1 MSRNSVEDYVL
12 RNITKL
18 HAQSG
23 KMFEDATIPF
33 MPDKVQL
40 GDKCTVYVRDCRGTE
55 QDRLWGTDVM
65 TYIVN
70 DQGQVRRTRWDITER
85 GLDDKTYTTLL
96 AEKKAVLRST
106 DGTRVGSV
114 DFGLRH
120 ANGRGK
126 DRQFHERVVV
136 VSVCAEHGLDITRN
150 SDDLMTVARAFNR
163 AWMRIMLAF
172 SQYGVL
178 EQLSIAQPSP
188 S

>member
-1 MSRNSVEDYVL
+1 M
-12 RNITKL
+12 
-18 HAQSG
+18 
-23 KMFEDATIPF
+23 
-33 MPDKVQL
+33 
-40 GDKCTVYVRDCRGTE
+40 GD
-55 QDRLWGTDVM
+55 L

-85 GLDDKTYTTLL
+85 GLDDKTYTTPL
-96 AEKKAVLRST
+96 AGKKVVLRST
-106 DGTRVGSV
+106 DGARVGSV

-136 VSVCAEHGLDITRN
+136 VSVCAEHGLDIA
-150 SDDLMTVARAFNR
+150 DDLMTVARAFNR

-178 EQLSIAQPSP
+178 EQLSIAQPSL